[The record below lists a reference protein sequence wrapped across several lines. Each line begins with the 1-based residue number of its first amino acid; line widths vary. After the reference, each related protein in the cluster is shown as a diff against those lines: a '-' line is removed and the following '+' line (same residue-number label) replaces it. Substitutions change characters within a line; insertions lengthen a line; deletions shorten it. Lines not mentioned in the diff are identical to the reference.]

1 LKKKELGKGIR
12 ALLNSMDQDEAE
24 PTIEAVREL
33 SDGVATI
40 KISEIEANPD
50 QPRSQ
55 FNDQQLNELAQSI
68 KNFGIIQPLTLRKS
82 GKNRFQIIAGERRFR
97 AAQIAGLKEV
107 PAYIRLANDQE
118 LFEMALVENIQ
129 REDLNPIEIAI
140 SYKRLMEET
149 NTTQENLSERIG
161 KDRSTIANYVRLLKL
176 LPDIQASVKEK
187 RLSMGHARALAGV
200 DDIALQL
207 AFYKQ
212 AISNGWSVRQLENNI
227 RDHFSKKDTPKS
239 TAKGKNPEV
248 EHLKDR
254 LRKKFGVKVQVEQN
268 EKGQGYLKFIFN
280 STNELNGILDAIEG

>member
-1 LKKKELGKGIR
+1 M
-12 ALLNSMDQDEAE
+12 LNSMDQEEAE

-33 SDGVATI
+33 SDGVAMI
-40 KISEIEANPD
+40 RISEIETNPD

-68 KNFGIIQPLTLRKS
+68 KNFGIIQPLTLRKT
-82 GKNRFQIIAGERRFR
+82 GRNRFQIIAGERRFR
-97 AAQIAGLKEV
+97 AAQIAGLQEV

-149 NTTQENLSERIG
+149 NMTQENLSERIG

-176 LPDIQASVKEK
+176 LPDIQATVKDK

-212 AISNGWSVRQLENNI
+212 AMSNGWSVRQLENNI
-227 RDHFSKKDTPKS
+227 RDHFHGKEV
-239 TAKGKNPEV
+239 AKPASRAKNPEL

-254 LRKKFGVKVQVEQN
+254 LKKKFGVKVQVEQN

-280 STNELNGILDAIEG
+280 STNELNGILDVIDG

>member
-1 LKKKELGKGIR
+1 
-12 ALLNSMDQDEAE
+12 MDQDEAE

-239 TAKGKNPEV
+239 TAKVKNPEV

>member
-1 LKKKELGKGIR
+1 MKKKDLGKGIR
-12 ALLNSMDQDEAE
+12 ALLNSMDQEEAE

-33 SDGVATI
+33 SDGVAMI
-40 KISEIEANPD
+40 RISEIETNPD

-68 KNFGIIQPLTLRKS
+68 KNFGIIQPLTLRKT
-82 GKNRFQIIAGERRFR
+82 GRNRFQIIAGERRFR
-97 AAQIAGLKEV
+97 AAQIAGLQEV

-149 NTTQENLSERIG
+149 NMTQENLSERIG

-176 LPDIQASVKEK
+176 LPDIQATVKDK

-212 AISNGWSVRQLENNI
+212 AMSNGWSVRQLENNI
-227 RDHFSKKDTPKS
+227 RDHFHGKEV
-239 TAKGKNPEV
+239 AKPTSRAKNPEL

-254 LRKKFGVKVQVEQN
+254 LKKKFGVKVQVEQN

-280 STNELNGILDAIEG
+280 STNELNGILDVIDG